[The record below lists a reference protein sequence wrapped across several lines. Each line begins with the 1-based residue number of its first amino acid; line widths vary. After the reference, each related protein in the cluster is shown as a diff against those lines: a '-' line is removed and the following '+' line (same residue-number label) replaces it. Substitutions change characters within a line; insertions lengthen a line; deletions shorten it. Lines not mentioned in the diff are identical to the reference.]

1 MRNYDE
7 EIRKLNC
14 DIERLSIEKN
24 KKESQLKSVLREQ
37 KENEKQSS
45 KILKDQA
52 GVPIEKGDW
61 VRTVTIGRFNTS
73 EGTVVNLQKWV
84 TFEDC
89 TGVKQV
95 RASHNVLVSNDD
107 RKRARHVTNTHRDRK
122 PEPSSI
128 KQYKK

>member
-24 KKESQLKSVLREQ
+24 KKESQLKSILREQ

-52 GVPIEKGDW
+52 GVPIKKETGPERLRLEDSTRVK
-61 VRTVTIGRFNTS
+61 
-73 EGTVVNLQKWV
+73 VVGIQDL
-84 TFEDC
+84 D
-89 TGVKQV
+89 
-95 RASHNVLVSNDD
+95 L
-107 RKRARHVTNTHRDRK
+107 
-122 PEPSSI
+122 
-128 KQYKK
+128 